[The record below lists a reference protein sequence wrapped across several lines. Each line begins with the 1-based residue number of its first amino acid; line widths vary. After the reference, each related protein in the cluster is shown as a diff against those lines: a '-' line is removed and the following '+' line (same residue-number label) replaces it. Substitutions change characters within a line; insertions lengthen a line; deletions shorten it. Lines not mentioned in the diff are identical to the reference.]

1 MAEVSKESEK
11 KLSQLQMLEQS
22 MQNLLMQK
30 QQFQLQ
36 QVEIESAL
44 KELENVDEAY
54 KIVGNIMVLSKK
66 DDLKKDLSSKK
77 EVMELRI
84 KNMENNAPII
94 VGLDIG
100 TTKVSVMIGRKDQFD
115 KLEILGMGKAIS
127 GGVLRGIVANIDKT
141 VESIKLA
148 VEEA

>member
-1 MAEVSKESEK
+1 MAEISKETEK
-11 KLSQLQMLEQS
+11 KLNQLQLLEQS

-66 DDLKKDLSSKK
+66 NNLKEDLDSKK
-77 EVMELRI
+77 EVVELRV
-84 KNMENNAPII
+84 KNMEKQENQLREKA
-94 VGLDIG
+94 
-100 TTKVSVMIGRKDQFD
+100 S
-115 KLEILGMGKAIS
+115 KLQGEILKEMGQ
-127 GGVLRGIVANIDKT
+127 D
-141 VESIKLA
+141 
-148 VEEA
+148 

>member
-1 MAEVSKESEK
+1 MAEVSEESEK
-11 KLSQLQMLEQS
+11 KLAQLQMLEQS

-44 KELENVDEAY
+44 KELEKVDEAY

-77 EVMELRI
+77 EIVELRI
-84 KNMENNAPII
+84 KNMEKQETQLREKASKLQNE
-94 VGLDIG
+94 
-100 TTKVSVMIGRKDQFD
+100 VMK
-115 KLEILGMGKAIS
+115 GMGQ
-127 GGVLRGIVANIDKT
+127 D
-141 VESIKLA
+141 
-148 VEEA
+148 

>member
-22 MQNLLMQK
+22 MQNFLMQK

-44 KELENVDEAY
+44 KELEKVNEAY

-66 DDLKKDLSSKK
+66 DDLKDDLNSKK
-77 EVMELRI
+77 EVIELRV
-84 KNMENNAPII
+84 KNMEKQEDQLREKASK
-94 VGLDIG
+94 LQ
-100 TTKVSVMIGRKDQFD
+100 SEVMK
-115 KLEILGMGKAIS
+115 EMGQ
-127 GGVLRGIVANIDKT
+127 D
-141 VESIKLA
+141 
-148 VEEA
+148 